1 MIIKS
6 PSRLHLTLIDM
17 NGSYGRIDGG
27 IGLTI
32 KDPNFVLYGEP
43 AEKGI
48 TVDFKLCPPSTINP
62 PKSNE
67 NTPIPEVPPRPIISP
82 KEYPFE

>member
-48 TVDFKLCPPSTINP
+48 TVDFK
-62 PKSNE
+62 K
-67 NTPIPEVPPRPIISP
+67 
-82 KEYPFE
+82 

>member
-32 KDPNFVLYGEP
+32 CLIRRTGRKRNH
-43 AEKGI
+43 
-48 TVDFKLCPPSTINP
+48 C
-62 PKSNE
+62 
-67 NTPIPEVPPRPIISP
+67 
-82 KEYPFE
+82 

>member
-32 KDPNFVLYGEP
+32 KDPNFVLYGEL
-43 AEKGI
+43 EKKESLLI
-48 TVDFKLCPPSTINP
+48 S
-62 PKSNE
+62 
-67 NTPIPEVPPRPIISP
+67 RIILNLTM
-82 KEYPFE
+82 

>member
-27 IGLTI
+27 RVITI
-32 KDPNFVLYGEP
+32 IAPNFVLYGEP
-43 AEKGI
+43 ADKGV
-48 TVDFKLCPPSTINP
+48 TVDF
-62 PKSNE
+62 
-67 NTPIPEVPPRPIISP
+67 
-82 KEYPFE
+82 